1 MQGRPFE
8 ARGPSDC
15 ACDCRGVNREGAERA
30 RSRAGGAYPDCDSPR
45 PSGRE
50 RESVPRRLRLSRD
63 LKSVMLNESECP
75 ARGASASAR
84 SARTERGPCGGIG
97 HDAAHSMRSIDEHRS
112 SARRGGC
119 GLEVEPAWLDL
130 RSRKCVRMLIKG
142 TQHQFY
148 SLINAHCQRA
158 RAGCSSKP

>member
-50 RESVPRRLRLSRD
+50 RECVPRRLRLSRD
-63 LKSVMLNESECP
+63 LKSVMLKNVPRGGRAP
-75 ARGASASAR
+75 ARGVRGPNADRAAASAMTRLIQCVRSMNIAHRQGGAAPLRAGAR
-84 SARTERGPCGGIG
+84 GWTI
-97 HDAAHSMRSIDEHRS
+97 
-112 SARRGGC
+112 
-119 GLEVEPAWLDL
+119 L
-130 RSRKCVRMLIKG
+130 RSRKCVRMLNKG

>member
-63 LKSVMLNESECP
+63 LKSVMLKNVPRGGRAP
-75 ARGASASAR
+75 ARGVRGPNADRAAASAMTRLIQCVR
-84 SARTERGPCGGIG
+84 SMNIAHRQGG
-97 HDAAHSMRSIDEHRS
+97 AAAGWS
-112 SARRGGC
+112 
-119 GLEVEPAWLDL
+119 AWLDL
-130 RSRKCVRMLIKG
+130 RPVRSRKCVRMLIKG